1 MQLISKINQ
10 VQILKSAYLTNRA
23 NQGNFLYIYK
33 IPNMALKQIESLWIQ
48 VTKNSSKMCVF

>member
-23 NQGNFLYIYK
+23 DQGNFLYIYK

-48 VTKNSSKMCVF
+48 VAK